1 MHLFIPEISNLKG
14 RKEEIVWKVVFTV
27 ALKFETR
34 KPLDEKKPKQI
45 KCLTSGNWGSEKGL
59 SLTVC
64 FTLLPFLMIEHQSNN
79 GLKINILKSWL
90 LISEMGLPNNSRF
103 SVG

>member
-1 MHLFIPEISNLKG
+1 M
-14 RKEEIVWKVVFTV
+14 FTV

>member
-1 MHLFIPEISNLKG
+1 M
-14 RKEEIVWKVVFTV
+14 FTV

-79 GLKINILKSWL
+79 GLKINTMYIKELAPNQRNGPAEQFKILSWVA
-90 LISEMGLPNNSRF
+90 ISISLTSC
-103 SVG
+103 